1 MKLNK
6 NELKK
11 VKGGFSIWAVI
22 GAVAGIIFGIGGV
35 DGYARPV
42 PCRK

>member
-1 MKLNK
+1 MRLTK
-6 NELKK
+6 NELKEI
-11 VKGGFSIWAVI
+11 KGGLSVLAVI